1 MSNYALAR
9 SVLSR
14 CYEGSVSTIQV
25 MQSALYRDSS
35 TIASWKPSCR
45 SDGQTPEMRSGSQ
58 FKVLMCDS
66 LR

>member
-25 MQSALYRDSS
+25 MHAVSAVPRQFDDRQLEAKLSVGRTDARDAFWQPVQSVNVR
-35 TIASWKPSCR
+35 
-45 SDGQTPEMRSGSQ
+45 
-58 FKVLMCDS
+58 
-66 LR
+66 